1 MYDPRLPLHPP
12 PDSVRIQ
19 YKVLLVIKI
28 LESLA
33 FGLRLENDPS
43 HILFFIETEKAIN
56 FL

>member
-1 MYDPRLPLHPP
+1 MYNPRLPIHPP
-12 PDSVRIQ
+12 LDSVQ

-28 LESLA
+28 PESLV
-33 FGLRLENDPS
+33 FWLRLGNDPS

>member
-1 MYDPRLPLHPP
+1 MYNPRLPIHPP
-12 PDSVRIQ
+12 LDSVRIQ

-43 HILFFIETEKAIN
+43 HILCFIETEKAID